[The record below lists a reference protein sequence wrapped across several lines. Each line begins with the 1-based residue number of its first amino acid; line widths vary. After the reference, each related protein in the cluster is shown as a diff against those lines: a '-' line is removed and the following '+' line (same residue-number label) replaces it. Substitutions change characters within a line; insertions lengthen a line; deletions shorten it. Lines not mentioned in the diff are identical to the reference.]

1 MSTLSHLEP
10 TEATLPDGA
19 AVADAMA
26 DFATTFRRWTRAL
39 VGDALGYSRM
49 RLLCELHDV
58 GPRRMADLASA
69 LDVTPRNVTTLVD
82 GLERD
87 GVVQRRP
94 HPTDRRATVIE
105 LTDSA
110 HGAVDRSLE
119 HQAAIEHLFGTLGP
133 ADRATLIRL
142 IGVLERRM
150 RPGADL
156 AAPKGGGKHG

>member
-10 TEATLPDGA
+10 TEPTMPDGA
-19 AVADAMA
+19 EVADAMA
-26 DFATTFRRWTRAL
+26 DFSSTFRRWIRAL
-39 VGDALGYSRM
+39 VGDALSYSRM

-58 GPRRMADLASA
+58 GPQRMADLASA

-87 GVVQRRP
+87 GFVRRRS

-110 HGAVDRSLE
+110 HGAVDRSME
-119 HQAAIEHLFGTLGP
+119 HQAAIGHLFETLAP
-133 ADRATLIRL
+133 ADRETLIRL
-142 IGVLERRM
+142 IGDLESRM
-150 RPGADL
+150 RPDAGL
-156 AAPKGGGKHG
+156 AAP

>member
-1 MSTLSHLEP
+1 M
-10 TEATLPDGA
+10 EATETTMPDGA
-19 AVADAMA
+19 QVSDAMA
-26 DFATTFRRWTRAL
+26 DFVSTFRRWTRAL
-39 VGDALGYSRM
+39 VGDALSYSRM

-87 GVVQRRP
+87 GVVRRRP

-110 HGAVDRSLE
+110 DGAVGRSME
-119 HQAAIEHLFGTLGP
+119 HQAAIGHLFETLAP

-142 IGVLERRM
+142 LGDLESRM
-150 RPGADL
+150 RPDAGL
-156 AAPKGGGKHG
+156 AAP